1 MAGTK
6 CIVLTPSRAIVST
19 MSSGFFSPPTDS
31 KLTFEPTS
39 DHQNSSHTDTSNVK
53 AVFCRIVSSALKP

>member
-1 MAGTK
+1 M
-6 CIVLTPSRAIVST
+6 VSA

-31 KLTFEPTS
+31 KLTFEPTM

-53 AVFCRIVSSALKP
+53 VVFCRIVSSALRP